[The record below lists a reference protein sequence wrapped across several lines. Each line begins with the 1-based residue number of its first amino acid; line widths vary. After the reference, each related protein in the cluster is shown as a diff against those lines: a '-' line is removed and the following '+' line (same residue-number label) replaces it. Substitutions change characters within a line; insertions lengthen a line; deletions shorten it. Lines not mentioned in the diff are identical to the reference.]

1 LFKFC
6 KCEQF
11 LNVKFKYMKLQN
23 MFDAF
28 QQSRCFLVVLRTI
41 LYNLSCSH
49 WLHCDVSDEVVNKY
63 FFPLISKQY
72 FLLSLWKSP
81 CWEDKWRSRRK
92 RQVRK
97 LTTSAWILQYDWTLL
112 AFPESISSDN
122 ISDTTVQ
129 KISLPLWYFLWHTQ
143 AGLVLTIIVSPIH

>member
-1 LFKFC
+1 MFKFC

-11 LNVKFKYMKLQN
+11 LKVKFKYMKLQN
-23 MFDAF
+23 VFDAF
-28 QQSRCFLVVLRTI
+28 QQSRRFLVVLRTI
-41 LYNLSCSH
+41 LYKLSCSH
-49 WLHCDVSDEVVNKY
+49 WLQCDVSDEVVNKY

-122 ISDTTVQ
+122 ISDITVQ
-129 KISLPLWYFLWHTQ
+129 KISLPLWYFLHTQ